1 MNNRKNLM
9 FAGVLADVFL
19 SAASMGIQYASA
31 EYLANGKTV
40 TTFKNQQV
48 TFLLSGSAPQDF
60 FYQVQQTTSNGEIIF
75 DGTTGQ
81 IWYTPNVNYTGTD
94 SFTFRTVAAANT
106 NWFGESAIV
115 TINVLASNPSDNGS
129 HTSPEQN
136 QGNTNQG
143 NNNNSGNNDNN
154 NSPPSSP
161 STVVTPL
168 FNGGDNNWKMF
179 YEPIEKELKKS
190 VGKDIPEASQ
200 PYDKFH
206 NGNRAYIEYVHFDEL
221 TERYGALKMSELT
234 ELQKAWLFA
243 EIKPTIDGAFM
254 WIK

>member
-9 FAGVLADVFL
+9 FAGVLAAVFL

-31 EYLANGKTV
+31 EYLANEKTV

-60 FYQVQQTTSNGEIIF
+60 FYQVMVAPTHGYMEI
-75 DGTTGQ
+75 DGATGQ
-81 IWYTPNVNYTGTD
+81 VWYTPNVNYTGTD

-136 QGNTNQG
+136 QGN
-143 NNNNSGNNDNN
+143 NNNNGGNSNNSN

-161 STVVTPL
+161 PTSTVITPL

-179 YEPIEKELKKS
+179 YEPIEKELKKY

-234 ELQKAWLFA
+234 ELQKAWIFA